1 MTGFEKKPQESG
13 TGESTSFSH
22 KAAVVFGAV
31 ICVILLPILVI
42 NITLIAR
49 SFASPNE
56 VPSIGGIFP
65 LIVMTDSMYPDIQ
78 GGDLIFCHTE
88 EPENIKKGD
97 VIAFFDPAGNGT
109 SIVTHTV
116 AKVTEKDG
124 KPAWI
129 TRGIANNANDD
140 AVVPAENLAGVY
152 QMRLPGVGRVVMFLQ
167 TTKGLLLCVVCPI
180 LLFVAW
186 DIFRRRRYEKRSQ
199 ADTAALLRELEEL
212 RARSAKETADD
223 ENTVS

>member
-1 MTGFEKKPQESG
+1 MKGFEKRPRESG
-13 TGESTSFSH
+13 TGEGTSFSH
-22 KAAVVFGAV
+22 KAAVVFGAAV
-31 ICVILLPILVI
+31 CVILLPILVI

-49 SFASPNE
+49 SFASPNQ

-88 EPENIKKGD
+88 EPENIKEGD

-109 SIVTHTV
+109 SIVTHAV
-116 AKVTEKDG
+116 VKVTEQNG

-129 TRGIANNANDD
+129 TRGVANNANDD

-180 LLFVAW
+180 ILLVAW

-212 RARSAKETADD
+212 RARSGKQTEDD
-223 ENTVS
+223 ESTAS